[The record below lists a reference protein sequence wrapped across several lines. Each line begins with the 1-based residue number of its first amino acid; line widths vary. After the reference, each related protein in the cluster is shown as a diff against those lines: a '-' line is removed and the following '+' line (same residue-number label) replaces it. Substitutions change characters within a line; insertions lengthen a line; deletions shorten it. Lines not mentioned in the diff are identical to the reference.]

1 MVKEVRWNVEKAELI
16 KAERGVDLTELE
28 PIDLLDEE
36 EQATHEAIRNGAFEL
51 RTDSATIKKYAEI
64 FKVARQKRKAISLR
78 VPTQDYLAIKTKASE
93 LGLPYQALINS
104 LIHRYVTG
112 HLKEVE

>member
-1 MVKEVRWNVEKAELI
+1 MKNKKIRI
-16 KAERGVDLTELE
+16 DLTQLE
-28 PIDLLDEE
+28 PIDDLDAEE
-36 EQATHEAIRNGAFEL
+36 LELHQAL
-51 RTDSATIKKYAEI
+51 RAGDFHFKDDSTTLKKYAEI
-64 FKVARQKRKAISLR
+64 FKESSRQRKAISLR

-112 HLKEVE
+112 RLQEDI